1 MNKEKVYNITSDFIS
16 ENKLFQYPID
26 LFSLCKIYGWK
37 IKYYNKKDN
46 KEFLQISTDGFVVEN
61 NNKYIIFLNQDMIE
75 SRQRFTIAHEIGH
88 IILGHHNLD
97 GYNLI
102 ANSGLDTDVEQEAN
116 MFARLILCPAQITRY
131 LPKNSDCISSFFKVS
146 KQMAELTLKHS
157 FIDLKGMECI
167 EDISYE
173 KSISKFQEKLGI
185 ETNIFEY

>member
-1 MNKEKVYNITSDFIS
+1 MNKEKVYNITSNFIS

-26 LFSLCKIYGWK
+26 LFSLCKIYDWK

-46 KEFLQISTDGFVVEN
+46 KEFFQISTDGFVVQN
-61 NNKYIIFLNQDMIE
+61 NNKYIIFLNKDMLL

-116 MFARLILCPAQITRY
+116 MFARLILCPPQITRY
-131 LPKNSDCISSFFKVS
+131 LPKNANCISNLFKVS
-146 KQMAELTLKHS
+146 KQMAELTLQYS
-157 FIDLKGMECI
+157 YCDLKGMECI

-173 KSISKFQEKLGI
+173 KSISKFQEKLI
-185 ETNIFEY
+185 

>member
-1 MNKEKVYNITSDFIS
+1 MNKEKVYNITSNFIS

-88 IILGHHNLD
+88 IVLGHHNLD

-131 LPKNSDCISSFFKVS
+131 LPKNSDCISNLFKVS

-157 FIDLKGMECI
+157 FIDLNGMECI

>member
-1 MNKEKVYNITSDFIS
+1 MNKNKVYNITSNFIS

-46 KEFLQISTDGFVVEN
+46 KEFLQISTDGFVVQN
-61 NNKYIIFLNQDMIE
+61 NNKYIIFLNKDMLL

-102 ANSGLDTDVEQEAN
+102 ANNGLDTDVEQEAN
-116 MFARLILCPAQITRY
+116 MFARLILCPPQITRY
-131 LPKNSDCISSFFKVS
+131 LPKNANCISNLFKVS
-146 KQMAELTLKHS
+146 KQMAELTLQYS
-157 FIDLKGMECI
+157 YCDLKGMEFI

-173 KSISKFQEKLGI
+173 KSIVKFQKNLGI

>member
-1 MNKEKVYNITSDFIS
+1 MNKDKVYNITSNFIS
-16 ENKLFQYPID
+16 ENKLFKYPLN
-26 LFSLCKIYGWK
+26 LFKICKMYDWK
-37 IKYYNKKDN
+37 IKFYNKNNN
-46 KEFLQISTDGFVVEN
+46 KELFEISTDGFVVEN

-116 MFARLILCPAQITRY
+116 MFARLILCPPQITRY
-131 LPKNSDCISSFFKVS
+131 LPKNFDCISNLFKVS
-146 KQMAELTLKHS
+146 KQMAQLTLKHS
-157 FIDLKGMECI
+157 FVDLKGMECI

-173 KSISKFQEKLGI
+173 NSILKFQQKLGI
-185 ETNIFEY
+185 TTNFFEY

>member
-1 MNKEKVYNITSDFIS
+1 MNKEKVYNITSNFIS

-75 SRQRFTIAHEIGH
+75 SRQRFTIAHEI
-88 IILGHHNLD
+88 
-97 GYNLI
+97 
-102 ANSGLDTDVEQEAN
+102 DTDVEQEAN

-131 LPKNSDCISSFFKVS
+131 LPKNSDCISNLFKVS

>member
-1 MNKEKVYNITSDFIS
+1 MNKEKVYNITSNFIS

-116 MFARLILCPAQITRY
+116 MFARLILCPPQITRY
-131 LPKNSDCISSFFKVS
+131 LPKNANCISNLFKVS
-146 KQMAELTLKHS
+146 KQMAELTLQYS
-157 FIDLKGMECI
+157 YCDLKGMEFI

-173 KSISKFQEKLGI
+173 KSILKFQKKLGI